1 MRTCAHVSISDCK
14 TANNVQYC
22 YCETQACNSPDRHL
36 APVVSS
42 SRSSQ
47 EQRERAGKRHEG
59 GSKEGED
66 GKVGGRGSSGVERKA
81 LGFTSAAH
89 SPPAFASQYPG
100 GHFSD
105 DEVTFHPSVAS
116 TAFQWFQ

>member
-22 YCETQACNSPDRHL
+22 YCDTQACNSPDRHL

-42 SRSSQ
+42 SRSSH
-47 EQRERAGKRHEG
+47 EQRERAGKRQH
-59 GSKEGED
+59 EGED
-66 GKVGGRGSSGVERKA
+66 GKGGARGNSGVERKA

-105 DEVTFHPSVAS
+105 DEVTFHDLSSA
-116 TAFQWFQ
+116 AFQWFQ

>member
-22 YCETQACNSPDRHL
+22 YCDTQACNSPDRHL

-42 SRSSQ
+42 SRSSH

-59 GSKEGED
+59 GRGQEGE
-66 GKVGGRGSSGVERKA
+66 GKGVGGGANAKRGSSSSGVERKA

-105 DEVTFHPSVAS
+105 DEVSFPS
-116 TAFQWFQ
+116 

>member
-14 TANNVQYC
+14 TANKVQYC
-22 YCETQACNSPDRHL
+22 YCDTQACNSPDSHL
-36 APVVSS
+36 APAVSS
-42 SRSSQ
+42 RTSH
-47 EQRERAGKRHEG
+47 EQRDRAGKRHEG
-59 GSKEGED
+59 EKG
-66 GKVGGRGSSGVERKA
+66 VGRGGKHDHGKHGKHDHVRGKSGVERKA

-105 DEVTFHPSVAS
+105 DEVIFHS
-116 TAFQWFQ
+116 

>member
-22 YCETQACNSPDRHL
+22 YCDTQACNSPDRHL

-42 SRSSQ
+42 SRSSHEQ
-47 EQRERAGKRHEG
+47 QRERAGKRHEG
-59 GSKEGED
+59 GGRGQEGE
-66 GKVGGRGSSGVERKA
+66 GKGVLGGANAKRGSSNSGVERKA

-105 DEVTFHPSVAS
+105 DEVSFHP
-116 TAFQWFQ
+116 